1 MKVMSLEQQRCRINN
16 IAEAERSVKSCMRRH
31 RIHDY
36 IQGHIYYNLGEYPL
50 PVNMEPTEYDFRI
63 LRECAERG
71 AGLVHFHED
80 WNDFLRLHG
89 ADKYTCADPVGLKHF
104 LDLCHGMGLK
114 VTAYASMGS
123 MQITDPDC
131 KPEYSYPG
139 VAPLEQAWMRYQL
152 NTPNCP
158 EWVDYVMPRVEQ
170 ILYKYD
176 FDGLYNDWYI
186 EDHYDTEDMLAE
198 LYGIIKS
205 HNKIFKL
212 HVGRANGLP
221 FDTKVY
227 DYLWTGEGVKS
238 YETAAT
244 ARNHTPYCIPCM
256 DYRYLP
262 NADPDF
268 VFAQYIPFM
277 QFPML
282 TYGRPVTGERV
293 NIPGF
298 DYETKQNPHFFEFF
312 KRANKYYNAHPNGP
326 YIYSEWSA
334 IPDNPELPD
343 KWFYYLELY
352 KPMTEEGTVC
362 HLNIGENTLLQSNIP
377 ENVHVSLYSNE
388 KQYLVISNLSDKP
401 YEAVLNDI
409 WHDRVMRSNSQT
421 FTVAPHRILFLM
433 K

>member
-1 MKVMSLEQQRCRINN
+1 MKRLSLEQQRARIDN
-16 IAEAERSVKSCMRRH
+16 ISEAERSVKTCMRRH
-31 RIHDY
+31 RVHDY
-36 IQGHIYYNLGEYPL
+36 IQGHVFYNLGEYPN
-50 PVNMEPTEYDFRI
+50 PISMEPTEYDFKI
-63 LRECAERG
+63 LRECADRG
-71 AGLVHFHED
+71 AGLLHFHED
-80 WNDFLRLHG
+80 WNDALRLHG
-89 ADKYTCADPVGLKHF
+89 ADKYTSADPEGLKRF
-104 LDLCHGMGLK
+104 LDLCHGLGMK
-114 VTAYASMGS
+114 VTAYASMGF
-123 MQITDPDC
+123 MQKTDPDC

-139 VAPLEQAWMRYQL
+139 RPPLEQAWIRYQK
-152 NTPNCP
+152 NSPNSP
-158 EWVDYVMPRVEQ
+158 EWVDFIMPKMEQ

-176 FDGLYNDWYI
+176 FDGLYNDWDI
-186 EDHYDTEDMLAE
+186 LDHNDTEDMLAE
-198 LYGIIKS
+198 VYRIIKS
-205 HNKIFKL
+205 QNKIYKL
-212 HVGRANGLP
+212 HVGRADGLP

-268 VFAQYIPFM
+268 VFAQYIPFL

-298 DYETKQNPHFFEFF
+298 DYETKNNPQFFEFF
-312 KRANKYYNAHPNGP
+312 KRANKYYKAHPNGP
-326 YIYSEWSA
+326 YIFSEWSA
-334 IPDNPELPD
+334 IPDNPNLPD

-362 HLNIGENTLLQSNIP
+362 HLNIGENTLIQGDIP
-377 ENVHVSLYSNE
+377 KDVFVSLFSNE
-388 KQYLVISNLSDKP
+388 KQYLVVSNLSEKP
-401 YEAVLNDI
+401 YEVVLNDT
-409 WHDRVMRSNSQT
+409 WHDRIMRSNAQT
-421 FTVAPHRILFLM
+421 FTVPPRRILFLV